1 MGWDQTLALLLMIVG
16 CACSLAEVSSERLYQ
31 QQTKTDAQPSIA
43 LRLKTPVEDLGE
55 GLKEL

>member
-1 MGWDQTLALLLMIVG
+1 MIVG